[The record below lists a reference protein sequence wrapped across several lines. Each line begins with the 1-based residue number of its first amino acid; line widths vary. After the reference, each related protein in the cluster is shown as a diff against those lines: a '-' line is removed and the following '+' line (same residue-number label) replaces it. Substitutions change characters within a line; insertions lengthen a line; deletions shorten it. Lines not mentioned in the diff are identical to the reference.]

1 MKKILIIFFFLPLL
15 LATNTAKAQSCSAGE
30 TEINFIAIGAAGF
43 TDYVLLQ
50 QTTGASSFFF
60 NTESVFECISDED
73 CFNVTVAGNV
83 TFEVYQGGI
92 LVASPINGE
101 TICFPFV
108 TYIYG
113 CTDLSASNFDA
124 LANTDDGSCVY
135 AKTYVPDD
143 NFEAY
148 LEANGMGDGLT
159 LNDSVLTSN
168 INTSTSLNLSYE
180 DIADLT
186 GIEDFISLINLNC
199 SNNQLTSLDVSAN
212 TALTYLYCSSNEI
225 TSLNVSDNISLSEFD
240 CSGNQITSLNLSAN
254 VALSVLQC
262 SNNQLT
268 SLDVSNNIALQ
279 TLNCHVNQL
288 TSLDVSNNTV
298 LQALSCEFNQ
308 LNNLDVSANAFLIW
322 LKCYNNDLTSLDVR
336 NGNNTSFLIFQATVN
351 TNLNCIDVDNVAW
364 ANANWTTID
373 AQSYFSTNCPPV
385 VFGCTDILACNYSSS
400 ANVDDGSC
408 DLPNGCGDSLYLEYA
423 ASVTCSD
430 GLACLTLIVNGCID
444 VVACNYSSSANVDD
458 GSCDLPNGCGDSLY
472 LEYAASVTCSDG
484 LACLTLIVNGCT
496 DVVACNY
503 SSSANVD
510 DGSCDLPNGCGDSLY
525 LEYDAAVTC
534 PTANACVTLIVTG
547 CMSSI
552 ACNYDPNANVD
563 DGSCLTAFGC
573 MDALSCNYDSTATCD
588 DISCVYPSSSTSIIT
603 ACDSYDWNGQ
613 SIPLS
618 GSYDQNFT
626 NASGCDS
633 TVTLNLTIIN
643 STSSTATETECNSYT
658 WSVNGSTYTSSVID
672 TLIGV
677 NAAGCA
683 DSSILDLTI
692 NYSTISTYN
701 QVACNSYTWP
711 VNGLTY
717 TSPSIINVIN
727 VNAAGC
733 PETSILNLTISG
745 NPVANILLNGFDL
758 EVTISDIYYWSTS
771 EITQTITPAANG
783 WYWCIVTD
791 VNGCIGDTA
800 FYEVINIVSVV
811 NETINSDRKIIKITD
826 MLGKETPYIKNT
838 PLFYIYD
845 DGIVEKRIVIE

>member
-1 MKKILIIFFFLPLL
+1 
-15 LATNTAKAQSCSAGE
+15 
-30 TEINFIAIGAAGF
+30 
-43 TDYVLLQ
+43 
-50 QTTGASSFFF
+50 
-60 NTESVFECISDED
+60 
-73 CFNVTVAGNV
+73 
-83 TFEVYQGGI
+83 
-92 LVASPINGE
+92 
-101 TICFPFV
+101 
-108 TYIYG
+108 
-113 CTDLSASNFDA
+113 
-124 LANTDDGSCVY
+124 
-135 AKTYVPDD
+135 
-143 NFEAY
+143 
-148 LEANGMGDGLT
+148 
-159 LNDSVLTSN
+159 
-168 INTSTSLNLSYE
+168 
-180 DIADLT
+180 
-186 GIEDFISLINLNC
+186 
-199 SNNQLTSLDVSAN
+199 
-212 TALTYLYCSSNEI
+212 
-225 TSLNVSDNISLSEFD
+225 
-240 CSGNQITSLNLSAN
+240 
-254 VALSVLQC
+254 
-262 SNNQLT
+262 
-268 SLDVSNNIALQ
+268 
-279 TLNCHVNQL
+279 
-288 TSLDVSNNTV
+288 
-298 LQALSCEFNQ
+298 
-308 LNNLDVSANAFLIW
+308 
-322 LKCYNNDLTSLDVR
+322 
-336 NGNNTSFLIFQATVN
+336 
-351 TNLNCIDVDNVAW
+351 
-364 ANANWTTID
+364 
-373 AQSYFSTNCPPV
+373 
-385 VFGCTDILACNYSSS
+385 
-400 ANVDDGSC
+400 
-408 DLPNGCGDSLYLEYA
+408 
-423 ASVTCSD
+423 
-430 GLACLTLIVNGCID
+430 
-444 VVACNYSSSANVDD
+444 
-458 GSCDLPNGCGDSLY
+458 
-472 LEYAASVTCSDG
+472 
-484 LACLTLIVNGCT
+484 
-496 DVVACNY
+496 
-503 SSSANVD
+503 
-510 DGSCDLPNGCGDSLY
+510 
-525 LEYDAAVTC
+525 
-534 PTANACVTLIVTG
+534 
-547 CMSSI
+547 MSSI

-745 NPVANILLNGFDL
+745 NPVANILQNGFDL

-845 DGIVEKRIVIE
+845 DGKVEKRIVID